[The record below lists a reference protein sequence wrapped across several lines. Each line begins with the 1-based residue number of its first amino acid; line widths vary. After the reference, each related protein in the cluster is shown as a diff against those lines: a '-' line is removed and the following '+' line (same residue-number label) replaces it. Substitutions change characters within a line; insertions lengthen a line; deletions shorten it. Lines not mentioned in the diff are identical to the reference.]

1 MIFINGHHNYEQL
14 TMEKKVTCLPERECF
29 CVETDLDWA
38 REETVWLDSCCLI
51 VVKRGSARVMV
62 GKNAYTVGRNQ
73 LLFMR
78 SDLPWKVQETS
89 SDFLVTLIGFPISM
103 LHEGIQRMEPDFLL
117 LLFSKLVWDLN
128 AQARRMLSHFCE
140 LFRFAVSDYGSG
152 YSRELVMLLVTGCIY
167 GVYKVCGQ
175 ACQERS
181 PSDSS
186 RSRELFRRF
195 MELLHENFSKQ
206 HEVQFY
212 ANCLCISAK
221 YLTQISKRV
230 IGRTPKQIIDD
241 RLLHEAMK
249 MLDMNNSSIQDIS
262 VRLGFPDQS
271 YFGRF
276 FKRMKQVSPQQYR
289 VKPIR

>member
-1 MIFINGHHNYEQL
+1 MRIDPIKMSGRT
-14 TMEKKVTCLPERECF
+14 TME
-29 CVETDLDWA
+29 
-38 REETVWLDSCCLI
+38 
-51 VVKRGSARVMV
+51 
-62 GKNAYTVGRNQ
+62 
-73 LLFMR
+73 
-78 SDLPWKVQETS
+78 
-89 SDFLVTLIGFPISM
+89 
-103 LHEGIQRMEPDFLL
+103 
-117 LLFSKLVWDLN
+117 
-128 AQARRMLSHFCE
+128 
-140 LFRFAVSDYGSG
+140 
-152 YSRELVMLLVTGCIY
+152 
-167 GVYKVCGQ
+167 
-175 ACQERS
+175 
-181 PSDSS
+181 
-186 RSRELFRRF
+186 
-195 MELLHENFSKQ
+195 
-206 HEVQFY
+206 Y